1 MFWKTGE
8 SKMLNWGPRWGDALG
23 WFDEEAVS
31 PPQFFE
37 IFNFEVA
44 FFGGHWGTR
53 WSLEAIKQQSLH

>member
-1 MFWKTGE
+1 
-8 SKMLNWGPRWGDALG
+8 MLNWGPRWGDALG

-44 FFGGHWGTR
+44 FFGGH
-53 WSLEAIKQQSLH
+53 